1 MVKKGVLFETLD
13 ETPELRAAA
22 GVTRADWWRIAW
34 QFIALCVVA
43 TGIAAISKDFSAK
56 VESVT
61 PEVTMNASTFNKRQT
76 GYSGFLELCQRS
88 QLKPEIWEMPYRDLK
103 NTRGTLIVVGPIYT
117 ASSFE
122 LEEILKWV
130 HKGNNLVYLDYFA
143 FGSGRKFLQALD
155 IDTTDA
161 SVNVRDQSMHLNAN
175 DRSKELDDH
184 VGDLVISANQRLSG
198 IDNPFVSDD
207 KGAFLTEIEYGDGRC
222 LVGTVPTLASNVRF
236 SEKSN
241 WGNLQFLLNWLRSV
255 SEKGGKIWFDERA
268 HGYSAAAN
276 FFIAITK
283 GPVGPLLMQSFIV
296 FLVALVSLSQRFS
309 AKVPVPV
316 VRKIS
321 NLEYIE
327 GLANTYQRAKAYDM
341 AYSIVFSQLKNKL
354 CRALS
359 RTAED
364 DLQELGA
371 RWGEAIGE
379 NSEVCATFLQ
389 SSQNAIEDRH
399 LPQEQFSKLMKEC
412 DVLTAKS
419 AELLGMRGA
428 K

>member
-1 MVKKGVLFETLD
+1 MAKKGVLFETLD

-22 GVTRADWWRIAW
+22 SVTRADWIRIAW
-34 QFIALCVVA
+34 QFVALCVVA

-61 PEVTMNASTFNKRQT
+61 PEVTLNASTFNKRQT

-88 QLKPEIWEMPYRDLK
+88 HLKPEIWEMPYRDLTEK
-103 NTRGTLIVVGPIYT
+103 KGTLIVVAPIYT

-155 IDTTDA
+155 IDTADA
-161 SVNVRDQSMHLNAN
+161 SINVRDQPMHLNAN
-175 DRSKELDDH
+175 DRAEQLHDH
-184 VGDLVISANQRLSG
+184 VGDLVISANQRLTG
-198 IDNPFVSDD
+198 VEAPLVSDD
-207 KGAFLTEIEYGDGRC
+207 KGAFLTEIKYGDGRC
-222 LVGTVPTLASNVRF
+222 LVGTVPTLASNLRF
-236 SEKSN
+236 GEKSN
-241 WGNLQFLLNWLRSV
+241 WDNFQFLLNWLRSV
-255 SEKGGKIWFDERA
+255 ADKDGKIWFDERA
-268 HGYSAAAN
+268 HGYSAATN
-276 FFIAITK
+276 LFIAITR
-283 GPVGPLLMQSFIV
+283 GPIGLLLMQLFIV
-296 FLVALVSLSQRFS
+296 FLIVLVSLGQRFS

-341 AYSIVFSQLKNKL
+341 AYSIVFAQLKNRL

-359 RTAED
+359 RSPED
-364 DLQELGA
+364 DLQELAA

-379 NSEVCATFLQ
+379 KSEVCATFLQ
-389 SSQNAIEDRH
+389 SSQAATENRH

-412 DVLTAKS
+412 DLLTAKS
-419 AELLGMRGA
+419 AELLGMRVA